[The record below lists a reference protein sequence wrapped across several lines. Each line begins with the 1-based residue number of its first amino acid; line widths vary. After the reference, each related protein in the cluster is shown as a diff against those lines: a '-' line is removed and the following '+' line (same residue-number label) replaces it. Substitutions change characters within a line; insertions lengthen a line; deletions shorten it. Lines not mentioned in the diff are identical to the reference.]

1 MGASPTHLAAS
12 LCSFIGL
19 ALFAVGSLMSGL
31 SVSMPELIVF
41 RGLMGLAG
49 GGAIMTVTFTI
60 IADAPPPLERC
71 PKVMAF
77 NTTSPGAS
85 PRLSDRCSPAS
96 SSARCWH
103 WVFFVNVPL
112 GVACFVIVVSSHHEV
127 RRAGEHRTTDY

>member
-1 MGASPTHLAAS
+1 MTTAVSTTVCGRVAD
-12 LCSFIGL
+12 SFGRKPVFLVGL

-41 RGLMGLAG
+41 RGLMGLE

-60 IADAPPPLERC
+60 IADVTPLERR

-77 NTTSPGAS
+77 NTTSPEAS

-96 SSARCWH
+96 SSAR
-103 WVFFVNVPL
+103 
-112 GVACFVIVVSSHHEV
+112 
-127 RRAGEHRTTDY
+127 